1 VKSPRPLVAHTVTV
15 AQATLVILVTLV
27 MTTAASGCDGDL
39 EVELPTR
46 TVRAVEG
53 PIQLVGSGNGTC
65 SHGMRNGGS
74 PSGPRWC
81 AFARSA
87 TGGGTQLWAVNVSRA
102 LASQRSVPC
111 DGTSPHCVSL
121 TASLWDESPLFEI
134 GHPYIHG
141 FTGDTLVFYADAR
154 NKDPEEG
161 YLGPVR
167 AWRPGMAAP
176 RQISGPSG
184 FSCTGHLRS
193 DGVIC
198 LENEGGF
205 GPALEFDLL
214 AGTLGAAG
222 TSDPLPRLRRVKPYG
237 TRRAPAWQVAFS
249 PSGEHLLVS
258 TEAPDGP
265 VERLEIIPSA
275 QVGKTEPQELL
286 RNLSRWEVSPDGS
299 KIFYLAGY
307 SGRPEGDGLGT
318 LTVADF
324 PSMKNPVPLA
334 AGVAAY
340 EPHGP
345 PGNPGGGPVR
355 TVSLLQEVSEDGGTF
370 RMIPDIGRPQDVVTI
385 AQGIAEPRVSPDLRY
400 TVVESVQD
408 GVTYV
413 AHNGGAGQCA
423 LTDPGSNA
431 FGVVF
436 GGATRQVFWMQTGAG
451 PEAKIEGWMAD
462 PEGCGGRRTFA
473 EKMAF
478 MRPSRAGLLFGL
490 EEDSPT
496 TMSVYY
502 DSLAAPAASAPQLL
516 ARSVDPQFALLDDR
530 YLVFTI
536 SGENRD
542 AGLWIHGPV
551 R

>member
-1 VKSPRPLVAHTVTV
+1 VKPPRPLVAHAVTV
-15 AQATLVILVTLV
+15 ALATLVTLAT
-27 MTTAASGCDGDL
+27 MTGASGCDGEL
-39 EVELPTR
+39 EVELSTR
-46 TVRAVEG
+46 TVRVVEG
-53 PIQLVGSGNGTC
+53 PIQLVGSDSSTC
-65 SHGMRNGGS
+65 SHGLESNSGS
-74 PSGPRWC
+74 ASGPRWC
-81 AFARSA
+81 AFARPA
-87 TGGGTQLWAVNVSRA
+87 PGGVTQLWAVNMGRA
-102 LASQRSVPC
+102 LSTQRSVAC
-111 DGTSPHCVSL
+111 DGSSPDCVLL
-121 TASLWDESPLFEI
+121 TGNLWDESPLFEI

-176 RQISGPSG
+176 RQITGPTG

-205 GPALEFDLL
+205 GQGLEFDLL
-214 AGTLGAAG
+214 AGPLGGAG
-222 TSDPLPRLRRVKPYG
+222 ASDPLSRLRRVKPYG

-249 PSGEHLLVS
+249 PAGEHLLVS
-258 TEAPDGP
+258 TEAPDRP
-265 VERLEIIPSA
+265 VERLEIIASA

-307 SGRPEGDGLGT
+307 SGRPEGDGVGT

-324 PSMKNPVPLA
+324 PTMRNVVALA
-334 AGVAAY
+334 EGVAAY
-340 EPHGP
+340 EAYGQPRSP
-345 PGNPGGGPVR
+345 ARGPVR
-355 TVSLLQEVSEDGGTF
+355 SVSLLQEVSQDGGTF
-370 RMIPDIGRPQDVVTI
+370 RMIPDIGRPQEVVTI
-385 AQGIAEPRVSPDLRY
+385 AQGISEPRVSPDLRY
-400 TVVESVQD
+400 TVYESVQD
-408 GVTYV
+408 GVTYL

-423 LTDPGSNA
+423 LTEPGSNA

-436 GGATRQVFWMQTGAG
+436 GGATRQVFWMQTAAG
-451 PEAKIEGWMAD
+451 PDAKIEGWTAD

-478 MRPSRAGLLFGL
+478 MRPTRAGLLFGL
-490 EEDSPT
+490 EEDSPA

-502 DSLAAPAASAPQLL
+502 DPLASPSLPAPKLL

-536 SGENRD
+536 SGDNRD